1 MAHHL
6 NDKTILVTGGTGS
19 FGKAII
25 KKILKCSK
33 PKKVIV
39 FSRDELKQFEM
50 SNDIDLVTN
59 KKLRYFIGDVRD
71 LPRVK
76 LALREVDIV
85 IHAAAIKQILTAE
98 YNPIEAI
105 KTNIIGAQN
114 IIEASLDSSV
124 QKVIALSTD
133 KAVDPINLYGATKL
147 AADKLFIAANNLVGK
162 KKLHFSV
169 VRYGNVVGSRGSV
182 VPFFRKLIQEKS
194 HFLPITDKEMT
205 RFFITLNQA
214 TTFVINSLNLMSGGE
229 IFVPKT
235 PSVKIIDLALALKKD
250 NQKIKII
257 GVRPGEKLHETLI
270 SNSTIQEMYEFK
282 DFFML
287 LPEIKFFNYNLKKIL
302 KLKYKKSKSNFSYAS
317 NNNKKFL
324 NKKEI
329 LKIMNLND

>member
-1 MAHHL
+1 MGHHL
-6 NDKTILVTGGTGS
+6 NNKTILVTGGTGS

-25 KKILKCSK
+25 KKIFKCSK

-50 SNDIDLVTN
+50 SNEVGLVGNT
-59 KKLRYFIGDVRD
+59 KLRYFIGDVRD
-71 LPRVK
+71 LTRVK

-85 IHAAAIKQILTAE
+85 IHAAALKQILTAE

-114 IIEASLDSSV
+114 IIEASLDSTV

-182 VPFFRKLIQEKS
+182 LPFFKKLIDEKS
-194 HFLPITDKEMT
+194 NFLPITDKKMT

-214 TTFVINSLNLMSGGE
+214 TAFVINSLNLMSGGE

-235 PSVKIIDLALALKKD
+235 PSAKIIDLALALKKE
-250 NQKIKII
+250 NQKIKITGI
-257 GVRPGEKLHETLI
+257 RPGEKLHEILI

-282 DFFML
+282 DFFIL
-287 LPEIKFFNYNLKKIL
+287 LPEIKFFNYNQKNIS
-302 KLKYKKSKSNFSYAS
+302 KLKYKKIKGNFSYAS
-317 NNNKKFL
+317 DSNEKFL

-329 LKIMNLND
+329 LKLVNFE